1 MKIQRKVAVDAPI
14 EKLWDILGTN
24 YADAGVWNSAV
35 FISAQTAFPPK
46 VESAPVSG
54 RVCQTTLGPFTETIN
69 QFDEETHRIEYTA
82 TGDAMPGFVKGLHG
96 HWSLKKLSAKRTE
109 VNMMLSVNI
118 AFPFN
123 VLMGWMMK
131 MQFNGAIKSSLGD
144 LKHYAETGKPHPR
157 KIKADGTKKART
169 ARQALA

>member
-1 MKIQRKVAVDAPI
+1 MKIQRKITIDASI
-14 EKLWDILGTN
+14 DKLWDILGTN
-24 YADAGVWNSAV
+24 YADAGIWNSAV
-35 FISAQTAFPPK
+35 FISAQTAAQPK
-46 VESAPVSG
+46 IESAPVSG
-54 RVCQTTLGPFTETIN
+54 RVCQTSLGPFTETIN
-69 QFDEETHRIEYTA
+69 QFDETAHRIGYTA

-96 HWSLKKLSAKRTE
+96 YWSLNRVSANRTE
-109 VNMMLSVNI
+109 VNMMLTVDI

-131 MQFNGAIKSSLGD
+131 LQFNGAIKSSLGD